1 MNVKKMMLYTAPVAL
16 AGFLYLGETTGV
28 GEVFAKVIT
37 TMTEIYTK
45 GVDCGTTITKEYQ
58 GKEYSDNGYIYVYF
72 DEDNCTG
79 YIDYYYQKYEK
90 IFVTRT
96 ETQIDV
102 PDDPVISAKVTPS
115 EDPEA
120 AERRQREAEQQRQEA
135 AVAMQKAAEQ
145 KTVDFINEI
154 KEQVQQIRDGLTV
167 TPTANGN
174 PVAVITTDYFTC
186 FTKEMLELLAAN
198 PDVSYEIHYR
208 YQGKRYVLVI
218 PAGADLG
225 SLQDSNGYYG
235 FRYLDSI
242 FGGYEEVE

>member
-16 AGFLYLGETTGV
+16 AGFLYLGGTTGV

-37 TMTEIYTK
+37 TMTQICTK
-45 GVDCGTTITKEYQ
+45 GDPAGMTKIHEY
-58 GKEYSDNGYIYVYF
+58 KEDEYCDDNYIYAF
-72 DEDNCTG
+72 ESEDIGTG
-79 YIDYYYQKYEK
+79 VNDYYYKKYQKTV
-90 IFVTRT
+90 IDITTQT
-96 ETQIDV
+96 EV

-115 EDPEA
+115 EAPEE

-154 KEQVQQIRDGLTV
+154 KEQVQQIKDGLAAAS
-167 TPTANGN
+167 TANGS

-242 FGGYEEVE
+242 FGGYEEVK

>member
-16 AGFLYLGETTGV
+16 AGLLYLGETTGV
-28 GEVFAKVIT
+28 GEVLAKVIT
-37 TMTEIYTK
+37 TMTEIQTEVLETLSVFPYDSGLGFRTADLRYEF
-45 GVDCGTTITKEYQ
+45 VRAQ
-58 GKEYSDNGYIYVYF
+58 DNTDAQRV
-72 DEDNCTG
+72 
-79 YIDYYYQKYEK
+79 DYYYNEYRQT
-90 IFVTRT
+90 VTHT
-96 ETQIDV
+96 ETETEV

-115 EDPEA
+115 ENPEE

-154 KEQVQQIRDGLTV
+154 KKQVQQIEGGLTAAS
-167 TPTANGN
+167 TANGSS
-174 PVAVITTDYFTC
+174 VAVITTDYFTC
-186 FTKEMLELLAAN
+186 FTKEMMELLAAN

-242 FGGYEEVE
+242 FGGYEEVK